1 MSNTSVRAPA
11 EGMPNVNRRNA
22 LALAG
27 SGVAAA
33 LATLALPT
41 RAVAAAEEA
50 PVTRVNRLAFEL
62 SGAMDDWMA
71 DLGVDGVPDLWKAH
85 VYPASQSAYPVG
97 FEHLGRGAGGSKVA
111 ELETAFHAE
120 WQKHREML
128 PEHNAAEKL
137 YFKERSKL
145 VKPVMRETTQEEID
159 AVSKLTIGE
168 LREWKSPTSAT
179 RGYNDALRAYN
190 KAEWEVRRRTGYTKI
205 DRAFMRQLDRAHAAA
220 NGVLRCPAQ
229 SFGDIAAK
237 ARVHRVWEFDGDD
250 INYIMAD
257 IARVAGKGGAV

>member
-1 MSNTSVRAPA
+1 MPNTSVRAAA
-11 EGMPNVNRRNA
+11 EGMPNIDRRNA

-33 LATLALPT
+33 LATMALPA

-85 VYPASQSAYPVG
+85 VYPASQSAHPVG

-111 ELETAFHAE
+111 ELEAAFHAE

-128 PEHNAAEKL
+128 PEHNAAEIAYFTEREKL
-137 YFKERSKL
+137 ER
-145 VKPVMRETTQEEID
+145 PVLRETSPEEIE
-159 AVSKLTIGE
+159 AIRRLTIGE
-168 LREWKSPTSAT
+168 LRDFKSFGNAADE
-179 RGYNDALRAYN
+179 YAEALRAYA
-190 KAEWEVRRRTGYTKI
+190 KADALARRRTGFAKI
-205 DRAFMRQLDRAHAAA
+205 DRAFVRQLDRAYAAA
-220 NGVLRCPAQ
+220 NRLARCPAQ
-229 SFGDIAAK
+229 SFSDIAAK

-257 IARVAGKGGAV
+257 IARVARGGGVA